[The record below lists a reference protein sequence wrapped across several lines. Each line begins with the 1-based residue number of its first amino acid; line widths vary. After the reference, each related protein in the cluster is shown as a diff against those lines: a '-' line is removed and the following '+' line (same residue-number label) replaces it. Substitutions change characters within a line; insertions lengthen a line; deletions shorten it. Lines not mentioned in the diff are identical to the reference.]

1 VSSRAR
7 LATALTTSV
16 VVLAAAA
23 ALVIRSGDDA
33 PITPLFVDE
42 TRAAGIDHAY
52 DGEYPFFVGGGVAT
66 FDCNDDAKPELYF
79 AGGVNPA
86 ALYVNESAVGGA
98 LSFAKKTSAATDLLL
113 VTGAYPLDF
122 DNDGVLDLA
131 VLRRGPNVM
140 LRGLGNCEFAEA
152 TESLGIDAGND
163 WTVSFAATWERD
175 AEHPTLAFG
184 SYLVPDS
191 FDCAPN
197 RLCMS
202 TTAAAAAA
210 SYQNAIDIPAHCTLS
225 LLFSDWNRD
234 GNIDLRVSNDRNYD
248 REAREQ
254 LWRMR
259 AGEPPREYTESD
271 GWRDLVIWGMGIA
284 SYDLTGDG
292 KPEVYLT
299 SQADNK
305 LQTLD
310 DTAAGPT
317 YRDIALERGVT
328 ATRPYAGGDVL
339 PSTGWHPEFDD
350 VNNDGLIDLF
360 VSKGNVEGQVDYA
373 SNDPNNL
380 LLGTTDGTF
389 VERGAEAGIANDSR
403 SRGAALVD
411 LNLDG
416 LLDLVVVNRRVQVEV
431 RRNVGTGT
439 SDVPTTL
446 GNWIA
451 LRTRQPGPNTQ
462 AVGAWIEV
470 RFDGRTVSRD
480 VTVGGGHA
488 SGDAGFVHFGLGTA
502 TSAEVR
508 VTYPDGERGAWQTL
522 GANGFYDM
530 MRGRTAE
537 RFVPRD

>member
-1 VSSRAR
+1 MSSRAR

-23 ALVIRSGDDA
+23 ALIIRSGDDA

-42 TRAAGIDHAY
+42 TRAAGIEHAY

-79 AGGVNPA
+79 AGGMNPA

-98 LSFAKKTSAATDLLL
+98 LSFAKKPASSTDLTL

-140 LRGLGNCEFAEA
+140 LRGLGNCEFADA

-197 RLCMS
+197 RLWRPMS
-202 TTAAAAAA
+202 TTAAAAP
-210 SYQNAIDIPAHCTLS
+210 YQNAIDLPAHCTLS

-259 AGEPPREYTESD
+259 AGEPPREYNESD

-284 SYDLTGDG
+284 SYDLTDDG

-317 YRDIALERGVT
+317 YRDIALARGVT
-328 ATRPYAGGDVL
+328 ATRPYTGGDVL

-360 VSKGNVEGQVDYA
+360 VAKGNVEGQVDYA

-380 LLGTTDGTF
+380 LLGTNDSKF

-439 SDVPTTL
+439 PDAPTTL

-470 RFDGRTVSRD
+470 RFGDRTASRE

-488 SGDAGFVHFGLGTA
+488 SGDAGFVHFGLGGA

-508 VTYPDGERGAWQTL
+508 VTYPGGETGAWQTL
-522 GANGFYDM
+522 DANAFYDVV
-530 MRGRTAE
+530 RDKTAE